1 MNLGMRL
8 SMLVAV
14 GAGVQQ
20 LENMQK
26 EFMPGM
32 FRSYMSLRFPY
43 RSRRVQ
49 DASVHSFTHHCR
61 FVLQRE
67 VGPKP

>member
-32 FRSYMSLRFPY
+32 FRCYMSLRFPL
-43 RSRRVQ
+43 R
-49 DASVHSFTHHCR
+49 
-61 FVLQRE
+61 
-67 VGPKP
+67 

>member
-1 MNLGMRL
+1 MNLWMRL
-8 SMLVAV
+8 SMLEAV

-32 FRSYMSLRFPY
+32 FRCYMRLCLPHR
-43 RSRRVQ
+43 
-49 DASVHSFTHHCR
+49 
-61 FVLQRE
+61 
-67 VGPKP
+67 